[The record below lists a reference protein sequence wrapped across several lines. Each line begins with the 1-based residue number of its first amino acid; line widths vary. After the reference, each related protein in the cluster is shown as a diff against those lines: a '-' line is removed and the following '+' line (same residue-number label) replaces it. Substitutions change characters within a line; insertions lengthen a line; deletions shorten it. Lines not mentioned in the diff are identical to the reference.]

1 MRAPPGPIRAGSV
14 PRYGSKSTRTRRTT
28 YRRSEGRSLA
38 YPHGMGRS
46 SSGRSAP
53 LPLSRESP
61 RFLCELGR
69 GGMGVVSLAV
79 TLGPA
84 GFHKLKVVK
93 KLHDELSSDASVVA
107 MFLDEARVSAALH
120 HPNIVQI
127 NEVGFDGRSPW
138 LEMEYLEGLGW
149 DVVRNQALPS
159 LEMCVWV
166 MGQVLEGLQYAHEA
180 CAADGRSLGLVHRD
194 VSPHNV
200 VVTYDGA
207 VKLVDFGIAKA
218 IDRLIDTAA
227 GVVKGKPTYMAP
239 EQAAGSAVD
248 RRADIFAVGVMLWEA
263 MTCRCLWAGLEEPVL
278 LSRLR
283 RGDFPRPSAV
293 ADVPPDLEA
302 TCLRAMAPDPNER
315 YSTAAEMQLDID
327 AWLEKTPSRIGH
339 RALANHLQTTFAE
352 RRAARRREIE
362 QRLLRL
368 DSSLASPSP
377 TQRPTMSTTLP
388 APSDPTSTRTVHEG
402 AIEQAVARVLEAGTS
417 AGLAH
422 LAVARAQ
429 RLRGDNAALA
439 AAGAAAAQN
448 LPEGSAPWFE
458 AVADA
463 ALGHGRLGDLAGLE
477 RWAWRA
483 SEVGDDGS
491 AEGAEARALSLCRIA
506 IDLFYAGAS
515 DLALRLAAQL
525 DALLPPLPPHV
536 VGARA
541 HARAVPA
548 LIAGR
553 LEEALRLFSES
564 AEAFA
569 HAGALERRSI
579 ELNNVA
585 FVMLELGLFG
595 PAAPTLEEALRLG
608 RTLGV
613 GPVEA
618 GARATM
624 ALCQLRL
631 GRPREAIELACEAV
645 AYAETQ
651 GIARFVGAAHL
662 YEGLARL
669 ALGETTGAETAVSA
683 AISDFAATPAYRA
696 FALGVRAR
704 IRLQGPEPASA
715 GADARAAMALL
726 RQLGGLEAGECL
738 VRLSHIEVLETEG
751 RAADAR
757 RAASIAQNQ
766 IRLRAAAIL
775 DPFIRAQ
782 FMAIPEHTAVLAK
795 AAC

>member
-1 MRAPPGPIRAGSV
+1 
-14 PRYGSKSTRTRRTT
+14 
-28 YRRSEGRSLA
+28 
-38 YPHGMGRS
+38 MGRS

-53 LPLSRESP
+53 LPLLRESP

-93 KLHDELSSDASVVA
+93 KLHDELSSDAAVVA

-166 MGQVLEGLQYAHEA
+166 IGQVLEGLQYAHEA

-218 IDRLIDTAA
+218 IDRLSDTAA

-239 EQAAGSAVD
+239 EQAAGEPVD

-263 MTCRCLWAGLEEPVL
+263 MTRRRLWAGLEEPVL

-283 RGDFPRPSAV
+283 RGDYPRPSSV

-302 TCLRAMAPDPNER
+302 TCLRAMAADPSDR

-339 RALANHLQTTFAE
+339 RALSNHLQTTFAE

-368 DSSLASPSP
+368 DSTLEGPARAH
-377 TQRPTMSTTLP
+377 RPTASTTLP

-402 AIEQAVARVLEAGTS
+402 SIEQAVARVFELSVSPAKHDLDALVAEASAVAARAPGGTS
-417 AGLAH
+417 TGLAH
-422 LAVARAQ
+422 LAIARAQ

-439 AAGAAAAQN
+439 AAGAVAAQN
-448 LPEGSAPWFE
+448 LPDGSATWFE

-491 AEGAEARALSLCRIA
+491 AEAAEARALSLCRIA
-506 IDLFYAGAS
+506 IDLFYVGAS

-585 FVMLELGLFG
+585 FVMLELGLFE

-651 GIARFVGAAHL
+651 GIPRFVGAAHL

-683 AISDFAATPAYRA
+683 AIADFAATPAYRA

-766 IRLRAAAIL
+766 IRLRATAIL

-795 AAC
+795 AAS